1 MQWFQWVDPL
11 FTLAIGAVS
20 LWALAA
26 MSSTGRSL
34 AWFGMVTLTAIGA
47 LSAILPLIDLSFHLT
62 LHPPAV
68 LWVIGLISGSAF
80 NAFFALYS
88 SRIAAAARRTKE
100 LEDECAALALRL
112 DPRLPGT
119 AGNPSA
125 P

>member
-1 MQWFQWVDPL
+1 MQWFQWVGPL
-11 FTLAIGAVS
+11 FDVAIGAVS
-20 LWALAA
+20 VWALTA

-34 AWFGMVTLTAIGA
+34 AWFGMVTLTVIGV
-47 LSAILPLIDLSFHLT
+47 LSAILPLIDLSFHLA
-62 LHPPAV
+62 LHPPAF

-88 SRIAAAARRTKE
+88 SRIAAVARRTRE

-112 DPRLPGT
+112 DPPLPMT

-125 P
+125 R